1 MANSPPATAAH
12 QAFPCHPLPPAKTN
26 RLNYTGWVRR
36 ALQLLLLFL
45 LTAPPAVG
53 LAPAQNAVSDQAGP
67 AQLPEP
73 PNALSLLDPAVRFEL
88 EEALQRKDY
97 EKAEVLLAR
106 EIETNPRA
114 PRFELLVYLGGLF
127 FVDGK
132 YLNSAIA
139 FKKADA
145 LEALDPGNR
154 FTLAMSYILL
164 GRRDWARPELETL
177 AHQDPANP
185 LYLYWLARSDY
196 DDNNYQPAVQKLELL
211 LGRHPDYLRAWDRL
225 GLCYEALG
233 RNEEAIEHYR
243 RALTL
248 SHQQNSRWPWPALN
262 LGSLLIQLGRFEE
275 AEQYLRHAVEMDPAF
290 AQSRY
295 KLGLA
300 LEKLERWDASAEEL
314 QQAARLDPAYPDPHW
329 ALGRVLRR
337 SGDRE
342 GAAAAV
348 ARYKELKDAQ
358 SKQ

>member
-1 MANSPPATAAH
+1 MLFAAPTLGAPQTAA
-12 QAFPCHPLPPAKTN
+12 AEK
-26 RLNYTGWVRR
+26 
-36 ALQLLLLFL
+36 
-45 LTAPPAVG
+45 
-53 LAPAQNAVSDQAGP
+53 AGP
-67 AQLPEP
+67 SQLPDQ
-73 PNALSLLDPAVRFEL
+73 PNALSLLDPTVRFEL

-97 EKAEVLLAR
+97 EKAQVLLAR
-106 EIETNPRA
+106 EIETNPKV
-114 PRFELLVYLGGLF
+114 PRYELLVYLGGLF

-132 YLNSAIA
+132 HLNSAIA
-139 FKKADA
+139 YKKADA
-145 LEALDPGNR
+145 LEPLDAGNR

-196 DDNNYQPAVQKLELL
+196 DDNNYLPAIQKLEILL
-211 LGRHPDYLRAWDRL
+211 KQHPDYLRAWDRIA
-225 GLCYEALG
+225 LCYEALG
-233 RNEEAIEHYR
+233 RNDEAIEHYR
-243 RALTL
+243 KALSL
-248 SHQQNSRWPWPALN
+248 GHEQRSRWPWPALN

-275 AEQYLRHAVEMDPAF
+275 AEQYLRLAVELDPGF

-300 LEKLERWDASAEEL
+300 LEKLERWEPSAVEL
-314 QQAARLDPAYPDPHW
+314 KEAARLDPGFPDPHW

-337 SGDRE
+337 TGDRE

-358 SKQ
+358 P